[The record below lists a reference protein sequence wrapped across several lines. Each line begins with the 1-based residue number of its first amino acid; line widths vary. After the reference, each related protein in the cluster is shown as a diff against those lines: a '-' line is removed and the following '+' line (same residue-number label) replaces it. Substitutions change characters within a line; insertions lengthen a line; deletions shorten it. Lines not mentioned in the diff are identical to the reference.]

1 MIIDPDMP
9 DHWKTRML
17 VDLLGGDEMAPLYLI
32 RLWGHCQNRKK
43 CGFDSLPPAGLK
55 ALCRF
60 QGDADAFDAALAECG
75 FISREGSSVTVCG
88 WDEHNSSL
96 VAAWENGKRGGRP
109 RKPTGNQNQTQE
121 KPSDNPNKTQHKPSK
136 NPAETDREEKRREE
150 RKGEE
155 ETEKKDQTQEKPSD
169 NPNKTQHK
177 PSKNPAETDRE
188 EKRREE
194 RKGEEETEKKD
205 QNNGGKP
212 PKAKLVTEAAL
223 VNEFSVDPQV
233 AADYLQVRKAKKS
246 PLTPTAWKSLTNE
259 FSKAGLSVPDGVR
272 LCVVRGW
279 VGFKADWNIQG
290 GRPAG
295 ETPQQRAERM
305 ARERGLM

>member
-1 MIIDPDMP
+1 VIIDPDMP

-155 ETEKKDQTQEKPSD
+155 ETEKKDQ
-169 NPNKTQHK
+169 
-177 PSKNPAETDRE
+177 
-188 EKRREE
+188 
-194 RKGEEETEKKD
+194 
-205 QNNGGKP
+205 NNGGKP

-246 PLTPTAWKSLTNE
+246 PLTP
-259 FSKAGLSVPDGVR
+259 P
-272 LCVVRGW
+272 
-279 VGFKADWNIQG
+279 
-290 GRPAG
+290 
-295 ETPQQRAERM
+295 
-305 ARERGLM
+305 